1 MTSWRR
7 RDPLDRRPDDVNDA
21 VDGYIDPAEN
31 KLSRPTMDGEM
42 VEKVVPLAALEEI
55 EGRCLPYA
63 W

>member
-1 MTSWRR
+1 M
-7 RDPLDRRPDDVNDA
+7 DRRPDDVNDA